1 MTFNAF
7 SIQATMLDI
16 TQTAM
21 DSGDKEHVQYGI
33 IMKSIFSR
41 KYSCEQVN
49 ADPSNKNSL
58 ALMNMLKHVN
68 VLLWTKNVQ
77 SKHFS
82 KKHPNCFFRAV
93 CFPIS
98 R

>member
-33 IMKSIFSR
+33 IMKNHLFSQTQLQTGQCR
-41 KYSCEQVN
+41 
-49 ADPSNKNSL
+49 
-58 ALMNMLKHVN
+58 
-68 VLLWTKNVQ
+68 
-77 SKHFS
+77 
-82 KKHPNCFFRAV
+82 
-93 CFPIS
+93 
-98 R
+98 